1 MYNLS
6 GNSMEL
12 EIFLIFAFNIN
23 KSIHYTMKKTI
34 ILGLVALIGV
44 LTSCGGPTTTEPK
57 LHVIFDNPA
66 PRTMPL
72 ALFGEVP
79 SDLVASLDIADGIP
93 SSVSVM
99 LLEKDGQQL
108 LFDGGNGNEDSRLLP
123 CLQELGFAPSDID
136 EIFITHLHGDHIGGL
151 VKDNQP
157 VFPQAKLYIPSVELD
172 AWTQAPN
179 VQALVTAYGE
189 NVVKFAIGDA
199 LPCSVEAMAAYGH
212 TPGHTIY
219 RTDDKLIVGDIM
231 HGLALQ
237 MEHPDFCARFDMD
250 QEKAIASRKA
260 VMEQVKKEG
269 WTMFGMHF
277 PTVEGVK
284 VE

>member
-1 MYNLS
+1 
-6 GNSMEL
+6 
-12 EIFLIFAFNIN
+12 
-23 KSIHYTMKKTI
+23 MKKTI
-34 ILGLVALIGV
+34 TLGLAALIGV
-44 LTSCGGPTTTEPK
+44 LTSCGGPTTTESK

-72 ALFGEVP
+72 SLFGEVP
-79 SDLVASLDIADGIP
+79 SDLVASLDIANGIP

-123 CLQELGFAPSDID
+123 CLQELGFASSDID
-136 EIFITHLHGDHIGGL
+136 AIFITHLHGDHIGGL
-151 VKDNQP
+151 VKDDQP

-237 MEHPDFCARFDMD
+237 MENPDFCARFDMD

-277 PTVEGVK
+277 PTAEGV
-284 VE
+284 VLN

>member
-1 MYNLS
+1 
-6 GNSMEL
+6 
-12 EIFLIFAFNIN
+12 
-23 KSIHYTMKKTI
+23 MKKTI
-34 ILGLVALIGV
+34 TLGLAALIGV
-44 LTSCGGPTTTEPK
+44 LTSCGGPTATESK

-72 ALFGEVP
+72 SLFGEVP

-93 SSVSVM
+93 SYVSVM

-123 CLQELGFAPSDID
+123 CLQELGFASSDID
-136 EIFITHLHGDHIGGL
+136 AIFITHLHGDHIGGL

-189 NVVKFAIGDA
+189 NVVKFTIGDA
-199 LPCSVEAMAAYGH
+199 LPCGVEAMTAYGH

-250 QEKAIASRKA
+250 HEKAIASRKA
-260 VMEQVKKEG
+260 VLEQVKKEG

-277 PTVEGVK
+277 PSVEGVVLK
-284 VE
+284 

>member
-1 MYNLS
+1 
-6 GNSMEL
+6 
-12 EIFLIFAFNIN
+12 
-23 KSIHYTMKKTI
+23 MKKTLT
-34 ILGLVALIGV
+34 LGLAALIGV
-44 LTSCGGPTTTEPK
+44 LTSCGGPTTTESK

-79 SDLVASLDIADGIP
+79 GDLVASLDIANGIP

-123 CLQELGFAPSDID
+123 CLQELGFASSDID
-136 EIFITHLHGDHIGGL
+136 AIFITHLHGDHIGGL

-157 VFPQAKLYIPSVELD
+157 VFPQAKLYIPSVELE

-189 NVVKFAIGDA
+189 NVVKFAIGDV
-199 LPCSVEAMAAYGH
+199 LPCGVEAMAAYGH

-219 RTDDKLIVGDIM
+219 RTDNKLIVGDIM

-250 QEKAIASRKA
+250 HEKAIASRKA
-260 VMEQVKKEG
+260 VLEQVKKEG

-277 PTVEGVK
+277 PTAEGVK
-284 VE
+284 ME

>member
-1 MYNLS
+1 
-6 GNSMEL
+6 
-12 EIFLIFAFNIN
+12 
-23 KSIHYTMKKTI
+23 MKKTI
-34 ILGLVALIGV
+34 TLGLAALIGV
-44 LTSCGGPTTTEPK
+44 LTSCGGPTATESK

-79 SDLVASLDIADGIP
+79 SDLVASLDIANGIP

-136 EIFITHLHGDHIGGL
+136 AIFITHLHGDHIGGL

-157 VFPQAKLYIPSVELD
+157 VFPQAKLYIPSVELE

-189 NVVKFAIGDA
+189 NVVKFAIGDV
-199 LPCSVEAMAAYGH
+199 LPCGVEAMAAYGH

-219 RTDDKLIVGDIM
+219 RTDNKLIVGDIM

-250 QEKAIASRKA
+250 HEKAIASRKA
-260 VMEQVKKEG
+260 VLEQVKKEG

-277 PTVEGVK
+277 PTAEGVK
-284 VE
+284 ME

>member
-1 MYNLS
+1 
-6 GNSMEL
+6 
-12 EIFLIFAFNIN
+12 
-23 KSIHYTMKKTI
+23 MKKTI
-34 ILGLVALIGV
+34 TLGLAALIGV
-44 LTSCGGPTTTEPK
+44 LTSCSGPTATEPK

-72 ALFGEVP
+72 SLFGEVP
-79 SDLVASLDIADGIP
+79 SDLVASLDIANGIP

-123 CLQELGFAPSDID
+123 CLQELGFAPLDID
-136 EIFITHLHGDHIGGL
+136 AIFITHLHGDHIGGL

-199 LPCSVEAMAAYGH
+199 LPCGVKAMAAYGH

-237 MEHPDFCARFDMD
+237 MEHPDFCARFDMEH
-250 QEKAIASRKA
+250 EKAIASRKA
-260 VMEQVKKEG
+260 VLEQVKKEG

-277 PTVEGVK
+277 PSAEGVVLK
-284 VE
+284 

>member
-1 MYNLS
+1 
-6 GNSMEL
+6 
-12 EIFLIFAFNIN
+12 
-23 KSIHYTMKKTI
+23 MKKTI
-34 ILGLVALIGV
+34 TLGLAALIGV
-44 LTSCGGPTTTEPK
+44 LTSCGGPTTTESK

-72 ALFGEVP
+72 SLIGEVP
-79 SDLVASLDIADGIP
+79 SDLVASLDIANGIP

-99 LLEKDGQQL
+99 LLEKNGQQL

-123 CLQELGFAPSDID
+123 CLQELGFASSDID
-136 EIFITHLHGDHIGGL
+136 AIFITHLHGDHIGGL

-189 NVVKFAIGDA
+189 NVVKFAIGDV
-199 LPCSVEAMAAYGH
+199 LPCGIKAMAAYGH

-250 QEKAIASRKA
+250 HEKAIASRKA

-269 WTMFGMHF
+269 WMMFGMHF
-277 PTVEGVK
+277 PTVEGVVLK
-284 VE
+284 